1 MKAGAEIPDDEKMNL
16 FECKPVILFYEEQYK
31 EKVLSLRSGNM
42 NNLQKGT
49 ILTLLKTDKMSSNY
63 TNNYWFP
70 YKDYLDTT
78 DDFTDFCCECLE
90 GKQEYIALI
99 ENLINKDRTAKIF
112 VQVYGLEDKDRV
124 ITADTLIIFS
134 KLSLAE
140 IKQIFNEPKDIFP
153 SEIGEET
160 DFPQTA
166 FLIGDNGEL
175 ISATKLSHE
184 EQSVYYCWWD

>member
-1 MKAGAEIPDDEKMNL
+1 LTASKISNK
-16 FECKPVILFYEEQYK
+16 ISFYKKQQNWK
-31 EKVLSLRSGNM
+31 LLSVRNINM

-49 ILTLLKTDKMSSNY
+49 ILTLLKMDEINRNY
-63 TNNYWFP
+63 TNTYWFS
-70 YKDYLDTT
+70 YKDYMDPE

-90 GKQEYIALI
+90 GKQEYIVPI
-99 ENLINKDRTAKIF
+99 ENLMDKDKTAKIF

-134 KLSLAE
+134 KLPLAE

-153 SEIGEET
+153 SDIGEEP
-160 DFPQTA
+160 DVSQAA
-166 FLIGDNGEL
+166 FLIGDTGEL
-175 ISATKLSHE
+175 ISSTKLLHK